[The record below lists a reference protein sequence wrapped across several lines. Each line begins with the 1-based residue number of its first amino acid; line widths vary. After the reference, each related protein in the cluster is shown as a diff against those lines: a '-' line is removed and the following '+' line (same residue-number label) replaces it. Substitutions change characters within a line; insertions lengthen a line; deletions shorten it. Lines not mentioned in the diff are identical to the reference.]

1 VHAAGNLLNLKLILD
16 PPGIPPGTLVEHIN
30 SKLPPFI
37 RIWGLTRVQNSFN
50 ARTSCDSRLYE
61 YLLPT
66 YVLLPPKPGS
76 AMHEMMLKWQASEEE
91 ALAKSSKS
99 DEEKAAARASK
110 TPLQELLEHDFWKTQ
125 GTEHTYQEDVSAK
138 KKWRIDA
145 AHLENLRGA
154 FAKYQGSHNFHNFT
168 VGKEF
173 RDRSAQR
180 VMKRLEVR
188 LACGAAEYG

>member
-1 VHAAGNLLNLKLILD
+1 
-16 PPGIPPGTLVEHIN
+16 
-30 SKLPPFI
+30 
-37 RIWGLTRVQNSFN
+37 
-50 ARTSCDSRLYE
+50 
-61 YLLPT
+61 
-66 YVLLPPKPGS
+66 
-76 AMHEMMLKWQASEEE
+76 MMLKWQASEEE

-145 AHLENLRGA
+145 AHLEKLRGA